1 MTLNNSKLARYLQTQ
16 RLLLCVFHKFWLLET
31 ETPPNA
37 DEEKKTITLFLS
49 EIQKQRRRGKQNPNF
64 YLLNLSSTY
73 SKS

>member
-1 MTLNNSKLARYLQTQ
+1 
-16 RLLLCVFHKFWLLET
+16 VFHKFWLLET